1 MLLTAETISASAYGS
16 GGDSDLDA
24 ADRPSSQLDPD
35 TDPEINILRTV
46 PAYSNAFA
54 FRCVRSIRSNGV

>member
-24 ADRPSSQLDPD
+24 ADRTFSQLDPA
-35 TDPEINILRTV
+35 TDPEINFARSVL
-46 PAYSNAFA
+46 AYSNAYA
-54 FRCVRSIRSNGV
+54 LRCVRSPCSNGV